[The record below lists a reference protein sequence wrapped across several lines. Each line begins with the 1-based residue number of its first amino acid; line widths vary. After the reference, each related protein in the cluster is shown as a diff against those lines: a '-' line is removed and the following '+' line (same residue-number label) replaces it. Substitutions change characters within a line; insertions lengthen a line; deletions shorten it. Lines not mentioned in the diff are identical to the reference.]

1 MCTLNANKIIY
12 MYDILW
18 LVLSSYLMTLIFK
31 S

>member
-1 MCTLNANKIIY
+1 MFTLNANKIIY

>member
-1 MCTLNANKIIY
+1 MFTLNANKIIY

-18 LVLSSYLMTLIFK
+18 LILSSYLMTLIFK

>member
-1 MCTLNANKIIY
+1 MFTLNANKIIY
-12 MYDILW
+12 MNDILW

>member
-1 MCTLNANKIIY
+1 MFTLNANKIIY

-31 S
+31 T

>member
-1 MCTLNANKIIY
+1 MFTLNANKIIY

-31 S
+31 R

>member
-1 MCTLNANKIIY
+1 MFTLNPNKIIY